1 MTTGTWDEVCFGP
14 AEEKGRLV
22 ILSVMNIAELGGA
35 CSITKP
41 PPAKKARG
49 ATVARWARGVLIAA
63 VFLGVVGCCGAWGQK
78 VDPLEPIRR
87 MERRYRAAKTLQAT
101 FLERYTENGRTARV
115 ESGVAYFRRPGK
127 MRWEYAAPENNLFLI
142 DGKNAWFYVPA
153 DHTVTRVP
161 AKQSTDWRTPLA
173 LLAGE
178 TKVSKV
184 CAKIELVADEKTE
197 SAQNAVFRCRLRG
210 EISDPG
216 TKARGGA
223 PAAAGRPADASGP
236 AEEDKRE
243 AAQDTVLLEVSRDTG
258 ELARIVIRD
267 KGGVGIEFR
276 FEQWRDDPVVAEAL
290 FHFEAPRGVAIVNGE
305 FPAERGTG
313 KE

>member
-1 MTTGTWDEVCFGP
+1 MKI
-14 AEEKGRLV
+14 AEFRSVRLV
-22 ILSVMNIAELGGA
+22 AMYAA
-35 CSITKP
+35 
-41 PPAKKARG
+41 
-49 ATVARWARGVLIAA
+49 VLI
-63 VFLGVVGCCGAWGQK
+63 CGAACYSAQAQK

-87 MERRYRAAKTLQAT
+87 MEHRYRAAKTLQAT
-101 FLERYTENGRTARV
+101 FLERYTESGRTTRV

-142 DGKNAWFYVPA
+142 DGKNAWFYVPG

-184 CAKIELVADEKTE
+184 CVKIEPAADEKAE

-210 EISDPG
+210 ELSD
-216 TKARGGA
+216 GGA
-223 PAAAGRPADASGP
+223 KASGGKAAG
-236 AEEDKRE
+236 
-243 AAQDTVLLEVSRDTG
+243 AQDTVLLELARESG

-267 KGGVGIEFR
+267 KGGVEIEFR

-290 FHFEAPRGVAIVNGE
+290 FHFDVPRGVAIVNGE
-305 FPAERGTG
+305 VPAERGPG

>member
-1 MTTGTWDEVCFGP
+1 MKI
-14 AEEKGRLV
+14 AEFRFARLV
-22 ILSVMNIAELGGA
+22 ATGA
-35 CSITKP
+35 
-41 PPAKKARG
+41 A
-49 ATVARWARGVLIAA
+49 VLISGA
-63 VFLGVVGCCGAWGQK
+63 GCYLARAQK
-78 VDPLEPIRR
+78 ADPLEPIRR

-101 FLERYTENGRTARV
+101 FLERYSESGRTTRM

-178 TKVSKV
+178 TKVSRV
-184 CAKIELVADEKTE
+184 CAKIESAADEKAE
-197 SAQNAVFRCRLRG
+197 SPEGAVFRCRLRG
-210 EISDPG
+210 ENSDPG
-216 TKARGGA
+216 AK
-223 PAAAGRPADASGP
+223 ASGGEI
-236 AEEDKRE
+236 AG
-243 AAQDTVLLEVSRDTG
+243 AQDTVLLEVARESG

-305 FPAERGTG
+305 LPAERGPG